1 MTVTYTSQ
9 LILSYSELAYN
20 YEDHVF
26 TNVAGMQMP
35 LKLIYVGKAV
45 TKPSTDNFY
54 WINRIIGALADAH
67 FAENASNVERYQIK
81 INNKMNEMIN
91 KFDEEYANAK
101 DKEAFFEKANQE
113 ISDFVEKET
122 LDYLDKVLF
131 TSSCLMKN
139 GFSRSD
145 A

>member
-1 MTVTYTSQ
+1 
-9 LILSYSELAYN
+9 
-20 YEDHVF
+20 
-26 TNVAGMQMP
+26 
-35 LKLIYVGKAV
+35 
-45 TKPSTDNFY
+45 
-54 WINRIIGALADAH
+54 
-67 FAENASNVERYQIK
+67 
-81 INNKMNEMIN
+81 MNEMIN

-122 LDYLDKVLF
+122 LDYLDKVLY